1 MSSPCIRCSQSGRPC
16 IKSENYKNCSEC
28 SKVGRRCAFDKSPS
42 PQDWQRLWREQEKL
56 ESAEASVESEVSHLL
71 SEMSRLSAK
80 RQRLLKQKKFLKDR
94 AGKFLQ
100 SDVESLEELE
110 KLEEE
115 EQRQKDALIQEQQQT
130 EAFLTTLNGSSSN
143 NLPLNWTDLLDNLDS
158 GGEIPSTSSPRSQDV
173 S

>member
-1 MSSPCIRCSQSGRPC
+1 MPSSCLRCARSQKPCVMSDRSTR
-16 IKSENYKNCSEC
+16 CSEC
-28 SKVGRRCAFDKSPS
+28 VRLGRRCVAGTNTLRS
-42 PQDWQRLWREQEKL
+42 DWNKLYREQDKI
-56 ESAEASVESEVSHLL
+56 ESEEASVESEI
-71 SEMSRLSAK
+71 SRLFAK
-80 RQRLLKQKKFLKDR
+80 RKRLLQQKKFLKER

-115 EQRQKDALIQEQQQT
+115 EQRQKDAQAREQRQS
-130 EAFLTTLNGSSSN
+130 EALLATLNGSSSD